1 MRDDFRTPAPAAV
14 KEKSHERKGHG
25 DKIGYGVEM
34 PYEHLFGGAY
44 RFVGA
49 RQQRLI
55 GPLATHQQRRYGAHD
70 LRQQE
75 NAEKDQIIG
84 QCGKFPLQSP
94 DFTDGLRSR
103 RRLLHGSL
111 CFFFCHIAC
120 NYQSVPSSKI
130 SNVRLRL
137 WISI

>member
-1 MRDDFRTPAPAAV
+1 
-14 KEKSHERKGHG
+14 
-25 DKIGYGVEM
+25 M
-34 PYEHLFGGAY
+34 PYEHLFGGAH

-55 GPLATHQQRRYGAHD
+55 GPLATHQQRRYGAYD

-103 RRLLHGSL
+103 RPAPAREPL
-111 CFFFCHIAC
+111 FFFLS
-120 NYQSVPSSKI
+120 YSV
-130 SNVRLRL
+130 
-137 WISI
+137 